1 MAVTV
6 SKERLNVSS
15 LDFDQIKSNLK
26 TYLQSQSSLA
36 DYDFEGSALG
46 TIIDV
51 LAYNTFYNSFNANVN
66 MNEIFLDTAQVR
78 NNVVA
83 HAKSLGYIPR
93 SATSAFADI
102 NITVNSPAGAPSSLS
117 MSRGTTFQTVLD
129 GKNYTFVNLE
139 AQTIVPV
146 SNVYTFSNVRINQG
160 TIRTQTYIVDDTSTA
175 QKYQIPDVGVDTATL
190 IVRVKTNSASTDFEI
205 YTLVTNIV
213 DVTSTTNA
221 YFLQEGPDGLFE
233 IYFGDDVFGRK
244 LDAGNIIEIEYLVTD
259 GALANNATSFKL
271 TGTISGNS
279 NATVT
284 LVTKS
289 GGGADREDVDS
300 IKFNAPLSFL
310 SQNRVVTA
318 DDYKAIVKNN
328 YTNTETISVWGG
340 EEQAVPEYGKVF
352 LSIKPANAE
361 TLTDIQKQFI
371 KDSILKTKNLVSIT
385 PEIIDPD
392 YTYIKLE
399 VFFKYDPNL
408 TSLTAGELK
417 NAVIATITNYNNTN
431 LKKFDGVFRASQ
443 VTGAIDDTN
452 AAILNTIMR
461 VNVQKRLTPTIGTA
475 LKYELEFSSPFST
488 NIASDASVIDSSEFI
503 LNGFNHK
510 MQDIP
515 IEGNATQ
522 RQIQLYRISNN
533 QKIITTENAGTV
545 DLVKGSVTLT
555 NFNPDGG
562 IVGGGT
568 YITITAT
575 PSSNDLAPKRNQL
588 LNIDLLQTTV
598 TPQVDEIATGSV
610 IAGIGYSTT
619 PNSI

>member
-1 MAVTV
+1 
-6 SKERLNVSS
+6 
-15 LDFDQIKSNLK
+15 
-26 TYLQSQSSLA
+26 
-36 DYDFEGSALG
+36 
-46 TIIDV
+46 
-51 LAYNTFYNSFNANVN
+51 

-83 HAKSLGYIPR
+83 HAKSLGYVPR

-102 NITVNSPAGAPSSLS
+102 NITVNSPSGTPSSLS

-175 QKYQIPDVGVDTATL
+175 QRYQIPDIGVDTATL

-213 DVTSTTNA
+213 DVESTTNA

-244 LDAGNIIEIEYLVTD
+244 LDAGNIIEIEYLVTN
-259 GALANNATSFKL
+259 GSLANNATSFKL

-461 VNVQKRLTPTIGTA
+461 VNVQKRLAPTIGTA

-488 NIASDASVIDSSEFI
+488 NIASGASVIDSSEFI

-598 TPQVDEIATGSV
+598 TPQIDEIATGSV
-610 IAGIGYSTT
+610 IAGIGYTT
-619 PNSI
+619 TSNSI

>member
-6 SKERLNVSS
+6 SKERLTVTD
-15 LDFDQIKSNLK
+15 LDFDQIKTNLK
-26 TYLQSQSSLA
+26 TFLQAQPDLA
-36 DYDFEGSALG
+36 DYDFEGSALS

-83 HAKSLGYIPR
+83 HAKSLGYVPR
-93 SATSAFADI
+93 SATSPFASI
-102 NITVNSPAGAPSSLS
+102 NVTINNPAGSPSSLS
-117 MSRGTTFQTVLD
+117 MSRGTTFQTTID
-129 GKNYTFVNLE
+129 GTNYTFLNLE
-139 AQTIVPV
+139 AQTIQPV
-146 SNVYTFSNVRINQG
+146 GGVYTFSNLKVNQG
-160 TIRTQTYIVDDTSTA
+160 TLRTQTFTVDDTSTA
-175 QKYQIPDVGVDTATL
+175 QKYAIPDTNVDTATL
-190 IVRVKTNSASTDFEI
+190 VVKVKTNSTSSDFDV

-213 DVTSTTNA
+213 DVKGDTQA
-221 YFLQEGPDGLFE
+221 YFLQEGLDGQFE
-233 IYFGDDVFGRK
+233 IYFGDDVFGKK
-244 LDAGNIIEIEYLVTD
+244 LDAGNVVEIEYLVTE
-259 GALANNATSFKL
+259 GVAANNATVFKM
-271 TGTISGNS
+271 TGNVSGNT
-279 NATVT
+279 NASVT
-284 LVTKS
+284 LVDKS
-289 GGGADREDVDS
+289 GGGADREETDS

-352 LSIKPANAE
+352 LSIKPANAD
-361 TLTDIQKQFI
+361 TLTATQKQFI

-385 PEIIDPD
+385 PEIVDPD
-392 YTYIKLE
+392 FTFIKLE

-443 VTGAIDDTN
+443 VTTQVDATN
-452 AAILNTIMR
+452 PAILNTIMR
-461 VNVQKRLTPTIGTA
+461 VNVQKRLYPVIGTA
-475 LKYELEFSSPFST
+475 QKYELEFSSPFST
-488 NIASDASVIDSSEFI
+488 NIAENASVIDSSEFV

-510 MQDIP
+510 MQDIKTDDP
-515 IEGNATQ
+515 NI
-522 RQIQLYRISNN
+522 RQVQFYRITNN

-545 DLVKGSVTLT
+545 DIAAGKVTLT
-555 NFNPDGG
+555 NFNPASITDGG
-562 IVGGGT
+562 S
-568 YITITAT
+568 YITVTGT

-588 LNIDLLQTTV
+588 LQIDLLQTTV
-598 TPQVDEIATGSV
+598 TPQIDEIATGAV
-610 IAGIGYSTT
+610 IAGIGYTT
-619 PNSI
+619 TANSS

>member
-6 SKERLNVSS
+6 SKERLTVTD
-15 LDFDQIKSNLK
+15 LDFDQIKTNLK
-26 TYLQSQSSLA
+26 TFLQAQPDLA
-36 DYDFEGSALG
+36 DYDFEGSALS

-83 HAKSLGYIPR
+83 HAKSLGYVPR
-93 SATSAFADI
+93 SATSPFASI
-102 NITVNSPAGAPSSLS
+102 NVTINNPAGSPSSLS
-117 MSRGTTFQTVLD
+117 MSRGTTFQTTID
-129 GKNYTFVNLE
+129 GTNYTFLNLE
-139 AQTIVPV
+139 AQTIQPV
-146 SNVYTFSNVRINQG
+146 GGVYTFSNLKVNQG
-160 TIRTQTYIVDDTSTA
+160 TLRTQTYTVDDTSTA
-175 QKYQIPDVGVDTATL
+175 QKYAIPDTNVDTATL
-190 IVRVKTNSASTDFEI
+190 VVKVKTNSTSSDFDV

-213 DVTSTTNA
+213 DVKGDTQA
-221 YFLQEGPDGLFE
+221 YFLQEGLDGQFE
-233 IYFGDDVFGRK
+233 IYFGDDVFGKK
-244 LDAGNIIEIEYLVTD
+244 LDAGNVVEIEYLVTE
-259 GALANNATSFKL
+259 GVAANNATVFKM
-271 TGTISGNS
+271 TGNVSGNT
-279 NATVT
+279 NASVT
-284 LVTKS
+284 LVDKS
-289 GGGADREDVDS
+289 GGGADREETDS

-352 LSIKPANAE
+352 LSIKPANAD
-361 TLTDIQKQFI
+361 TLTATQKQFI

-385 PEIIDPD
+385 PEIVDPD
-392 YTYIKLE
+392 YTFIKLE

-443 VTGAIDDTN
+443 VTTQIDATN
-452 AAILNTIMR
+452 PAILNTIMR
-461 VNVQKRLTPTIGTA
+461 VNVQKRLYPVIGTA
-475 LKYELEFSSPFST
+475 QKYELEFSSPFST
-488 NIASDASVIDSSEFI
+488 NIAENASVIDSSEFV

-510 MQDIP
+510 MQDIKTDDP
-515 IEGNATQ
+515 NI
-522 RQIQLYRISNN
+522 RQVQFYRITNN

-545 DLVKGSVTLT
+545 DIAAGKVTLT
-555 NFNPDGG
+555 NFNPASITDGG
-562 IVGGGT
+562 S
-568 YITITAT
+568 YITVTGT

-588 LNIDLLQTTV
+588 LQIDLLQTTV
-598 TPQVDEIATGSV
+598 TPQIDEIATGAV
-610 IAGIGYSTT
+610 IAGIGYTT
-619 PNSI
+619 TANSS

>member
-6 SKERLNVSS
+6 SKERLTVTD
-15 LDFDQIKSNLK
+15 LDFDQIKTNLK
-26 TYLQSQSSLA
+26 TFLQAQPDLA
-36 DYDFEGSALG
+36 DYDFEGSALS

-83 HAKSLGYIPR
+83 HAKSLGYVPR
-93 SATSAFADI
+93 SATSPFASI
-102 NITVNSPAGAPSSLS
+102 NVTINNPAGSPSSLS
-117 MSRGTTFQTVLD
+117 MSRGTTFQTTID
-129 GKNYTFVNLE
+129 GTNYTFLNLE
-139 AQTIVPV
+139 AQTIQPV
-146 SNVYTFSNVRINQG
+146 GGVYTFSNLKVNQG
-160 TIRTQTYIVDDTSTA
+160 TLRTQTFTVDDTSTA
-175 QKYQIPDVGVDTATL
+175 QKYAIPDTNVDTATL
-190 IVRVKTNSASTDFEI
+190 VVKVKTNSTSSDFDV

-213 DVTSTTNA
+213 DVKGDTQA
-221 YFLQEGPDGLFE
+221 YFLQEGLDGQFE
-233 IYFGDDVFGRK
+233 IYFGDDVFGKK
-244 LDAGNIIEIEYLVTD
+244 LDAGNVVEIEYLVTE
-259 GALANNATSFKL
+259 GVSANNATVFKM
-271 TGTISGNS
+271 TGNVSGNT
-279 NATVT
+279 NASVT
-284 LVTKS
+284 LVDKS
-289 GGGADREDVDS
+289 GGGANREETDS

-352 LSIKPANAE
+352 LSIKPANAD
-361 TLTDIQKQFI
+361 TLTATQKQFI

-385 PEIIDPD
+385 PEIVDPD

-417 NAVIATITNYNNTN
+417 NAVIATITSYNNTN

-443 VTGAIDDTN
+443 VTTQIDATN
-452 AAILNTIMR
+452 PAILNTIMR
-461 VNVQKRLTPTIGTA
+461 VNVQKRLYPTIGTA
-475 LKYELEFSSPFST
+475 KKYELEFSSPFST
-488 NIASDASVIDSSEFI
+488 NIAENASVIDSSEFV

-510 MQDIP
+510 MQDIKTDDP
-515 IEGNATQ
+515 NIRRVQ
-522 RQIQLYRISNN
+522 FYRITNN

-545 DLVKGSVTLT
+545 DIAAGKVTLT
-555 NFNPDGG
+555 NFNPASITDGS
-562 IVGGGT
+562 T
-568 YITITAT
+568 YITVTGT

-588 LNIDLLQTTV
+588 LQIDLLQTTV
-598 TPQVDEIATGSV
+598 TPQIDEIATGAV
-610 IAGIGYSTT
+610 IAGIGYTT
-619 PNSI
+619 TANSS

>member
-6 SKERLNVSS
+6 SKERLTVTD
-15 LDFDQIKSNLK
+15 LDFDQIKTNLK
-26 TYLQSQSSLA
+26 TFLQAQPDLA
-36 DYDFEGSALG
+36 DYDFEGSALS

-66 MNEIFLDTAQVR
+66 MNEIFLDTSQVR

-83 HAKSLGYIPR
+83 HAKSLGYVPR
-93 SATSAFADI
+93 SATSSFA
-102 NITVNSPAGAPSSLS
+102 NIDVTVNNPAGSPTSLS
-117 MSRGTTFQTVLD
+117 MPRGTTFQTTID
-129 GKNYTFVNLE
+129 GTNYTFLNLE
-139 AQTIVPV
+139 AQTIQPV
-146 SNVYTFSNVRINQG
+146 GGVYTFNNLKVNQG
-160 TIRTQTYIVDDTSTA
+160 TLRTQSYTVDDTSTA
-175 QKYQIPDVGVDTATL
+175 QKYAIPDTNVDTATL
-190 IVRVKTNSASTDFEI
+190 IVKVKTNSTSSDFDV

-213 DVTSTTNA
+213 DVKGDTQA
-221 YFLQEGPDGLFE
+221 YFLQEGLDGQFE
-233 IYFGDDVFGRK
+233 IYFGDDVFGNK
-244 LDAGNIIEIEYLVTD
+244 LDAGNVVEIEYLVTE
-259 GALANNATSFKL
+259 GLKANNATVFKL
-271 TGTISGNS
+271 TGNISGNT
-279 NATVT
+279 NASIT
-284 LVTKS
+284 LVDKA
-289 GGGADREDVDS
+289 GGGADREQTDS

-352 LSIKPANAE
+352 LSIKPANAD
-361 TLTDIQKQFI
+361 TLTATQKQFI

-385 PEIIDPD
+385 PEIVDPD
-392 YTYIKLE
+392 YTFIKLE

-443 VTGAIDDTN
+443 VTTQVDATN

-461 VNVQKRLTPTIGTA
+461 VNVQKRLYPTIGTA
-475 LKYELEFSSPFST
+475 KKYELEFSSPFSA
-488 NIASDASVIDSSEFI
+488 NIAENASVIDSSEFV

-510 MQDIP
+510 MQDIKTDNP
-515 IEGNATQ
+515 NI
-522 RQIQLYRISNN
+522 RQVQFYRITNN

-545 DLVKGSVTLT
+545 DISAGKVTLT
-555 NFNPDGG
+555 NFNPASITDGT
-562 IVGGGT
+562 T
-568 YITITAT
+568 YITVTAT

-588 LNIDLLQTTV
+588 LQIDLLQSTV
-598 TPQVDEIATGSV
+598 TPQIDEIATGAV
-610 IAGIGYSTT
+610 IAGIGYTT
-619 PNSI
+619 TANNS

>member
-6 SKERLNVSS
+6 SKERLTVTD
-15 LDFDQIKSNLK
+15 LDFDQIKTNLK
-26 TYLQSQSSLA
+26 TFLQAQPDLA
-36 DYDFEGSALG
+36 DYDFEGSALS

-83 HAKSLGYIPR
+83 HAKSLGYVPR
-93 SATSAFADI
+93 SATSPFASI
-102 NITVNSPAGAPSSLS
+102 NVTINNPAGSPSSLS
-117 MSRGTTFQTVLD
+117 MSRGTTFQTTID
-129 GKNYTFVNLE
+129 GTNYTFLNLE
-139 AQTIVPV
+139 AQTIQPV
-146 SNVYTFSNVRINQG
+146 GGVYTFSNLKVNQG
-160 TIRTQTYIVDDTSTA
+160 TLRTQTFTVDDTSTA
-175 QKYQIPDVGVDTATL
+175 QKYAIPDTNVDTATL
-190 IVRVKTNSASTDFEI
+190 VVKVKTNSTSSDFDV

-213 DVTSTTNA
+213 DVKGDTQA
-221 YFLQEGPDGLFE
+221 YFLQEGLDGQFE
-233 IYFGDDVFGRK
+233 IYFGDDVFGKK
-244 LDAGNIIEIEYLVTD
+244 LDAGNVVEIEYLVTE
-259 GALANNATSFKL
+259 GVSANNATVFKM
-271 TGTISGNS
+271 TGNVSGNT
-279 NATVT
+279 NASVT
-284 LVTKS
+284 LVDKS
-289 GGGADREDVDS
+289 GGGADREETDS

-352 LSIKPANAE
+352 LSIKPANAD
-361 TLTDIQKQFI
+361 TLTATQKQFI

-385 PEIIDPD
+385 PEIVDPD

-417 NAVIATITNYNNTN
+417 NAVIATITSYNNTN

-443 VTGAIDDTN
+443 VTTQIDATN
-452 AAILNTIMR
+452 PAILNTIMR
-461 VNVQKRLTPTIGTA
+461 VNVQKRLYPTIGTA
-475 LKYELEFSSPFST
+475 KKYELEFSSPFST
-488 NIASDASVIDSSEFI
+488 NIAENASVIDSSEFV

-510 MQDIP
+510 MQDIKTDDP
-515 IEGNATQ
+515 NIRRVQ
-522 RQIQLYRISNN
+522 FYRITNN

-545 DLVKGSVTLT
+545 DIAAGKVTLT
-555 NFNPDGG
+555 NFNPASITDGS
-562 IVGGGT
+562 T
-568 YITITAT
+568 YITVTGT

-588 LNIDLLQTTV
+588 LQIDLLQTTV
-598 TPQVDEIATGSV
+598 TPQIDEIATGAV
-610 IAGIGYSTT
+610 IAGIGYTT
-619 PNSI
+619 TANSS

>member
-78 NNVVA
+78 NNVVS

-102 NITVNSPAGAPSSLS
+102 NITVNAPAGAPSSLS

-146 SNVYTFSNVRINQG
+146 ANVYTFSNVRISQG
-160 TIRTQTYIVDDTSTA
+160 TIRTQKYIVDDTSTA
-175 QKYQIPDVGVDTATL
+175 QKYRIPDVNVDTATL

-213 DVTSTTNA
+213 DVAATTNA

-233 IYFGDDVFGRK
+233 IYFGDDVFGKK
-244 LDAGNIIEIEYLVTD
+244 LSAGNIIEIEYLVTD
-259 GALANNATSFKL
+259 GLVANNATSFKL

-361 TLTDIQKQFI
+361 TLTDVQKQFI

-443 VTGAIDDTN
+443 VTGSIDDTN

-461 VNVQKRLTPTIGTA
+461 VNVQKRLVPTIGTA

-488 NIASDASVIDSSEFI
+488 NIASGGSVIDSSEFI

-515 IEGNATQ
+515 IVGNATQ

-545 DLVKGSVTLT
+545 DLVKGTVTLT
-555 NFNPDGG
+555 AFNPDGG

-610 IAGIGYSTT
+610 IAGIGYTTT